1 MANLYN
7 CRPSTLLNL
16 QNEYDAYCFDE
27 ACAYIQLQLKEGK
40 EPVFEE
46 DKKQK
51 HFKKASDLYKNL
63 GLSK

>member
-1 MANLYN
+1 MAKLYN
-7 CRPSTLLNL
+7 CRPSAFFDLG
-16 QNEYDAYCFDE
+16 EYEAYCLDE